1 MMKKILLAAA
11 LVAAACSCTKE
22 GAARFE
28 GYYSYKLSG
37 NISFEATT
45 PASSDGDT
53 APYKMTFSISP
64 ESGQLNIL
72 TEDKKSGAVVLT
84 MNALGGDAVAVTG
97 KAEDSSLTL
106 DDFTKRFSFDLSSTA
121 LERTHSFT
129 VSGTGERLD
138 DILIIR
144 FTASGSMDY
153 LGRSYVVSGSEIN
166 CVARLNDR

>member
-45 PASSDGDT
+45 PASSDVDT
-53 APYKMTFSISP
+53 APDNMTFSISP

-106 DDFTKRFSFDLSSTA
+106 DD
-121 LERTHSFT
+121 
-129 VSGTGERLD
+129 
-138 DILIIR
+138 ILIIR

>member
-1 MMKKILLAAA
+1 MVLLASDSSDDSILNGAGEDGSFVFELPSGFSGKKLTLGAFYPASAA
-11 LVAAACSCTKE
+11 VAGDNGNPEDYRVTLPAEQNPGEWSWDPAAELFAAAR
-22 GAARFE
+22 G
-28 GYYSYKLSG
+28 
-37 NISFEATT
+37 
-45 PASSDGDT
+45 
-53 APYKMTFSISP
+53 
-64 ESGQLNIL
+64 
-72 TEDKKSGAVVLT
+72 
-84 MNALGGDAVAVTG
+84 
-97 KAEDSSLTL
+97 SLTL